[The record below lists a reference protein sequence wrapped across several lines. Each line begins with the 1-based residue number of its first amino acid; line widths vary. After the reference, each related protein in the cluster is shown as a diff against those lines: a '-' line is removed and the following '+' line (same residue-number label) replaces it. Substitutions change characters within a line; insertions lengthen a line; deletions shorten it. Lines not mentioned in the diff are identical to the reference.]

1 MERLKYLGDKVA
13 FYRRRGT
20 APTSVPV
27 KTLDDDAA
35 LAELEGITPSSD
47 ITELPHVRTT
57 ANKRATEESAI
68 RTPCPDFHRFKPLF
82 ESVQLDLC
90 HGARIT
96 RRIRKDAG
104 ILKADVKVDDFL
116 SFTAKLPTSRKS
128 GNQSKHP
135 TAKTIFCC
143 APCSA
148 PSTRSKPAAVFPS
161 RAPARSTLA
170 SPMRTILQVAP
181 SMCYAANTIIL

>member
-57 ANKRATEESAI
+57 ANKRATEEIAI
-68 RTPCPDFHRFKPLF
+68 RTPCPDF
-82 ESVQLDLC
+82 
-90 HGARIT
+90 
-96 RRIRKDAG
+96 
-104 ILKADVKVDDFL
+104 
-116 SFTAKLPTSRKS
+116 
-128 GNQSKHP
+128 
-135 TAKTIFCC
+135 
-143 APCSA
+143 
-148 PSTRSKPAAVFPS
+148 
-161 RAPARSTLA
+161 
-170 SPMRTILQVAP
+170 
-181 SMCYAANTIIL
+181 